1 MDNIA
6 RLLVIISTLRDPEHG
21 CAWDLKQTFAS
32 IAPHTIEE
40 AYEVVDAIERGD
52 LAGFMDELGDL
63 LLQVVYYA
71 QIAKERNM
79 FDFDRIA
86 KTIGDKLVRRHPHVF
101 GDVKFADDQARAR
114 AYDAEKALERAA
126 KQGTTVVGALHD
138 VALNLPALTRAR
150 KLQKRAARVGF
161 DWPDEAGVLAKIEE
175 ELAEVYQAL
184 IAQGGDEDQASL
196 LPSLPKS
203 PLRSR
208 LSKQGVAQRFRDRS
222 AATNADDRHSPVREE
237 IGDLLFAVV
246 NLARWRDVDPE
257 GALRAANQKFERRFR
272 AVEAK
277 LAKQHRCPEDC
288 TLEELDALWDEV
300 KHEDL
305 ES

>member
-1 MDNIA
+1 MDNLA
-6 RLLVIISTLRDPEHG
+6 RLLVIMSILRDPEHG

-52 LAGFMDELGDL
+52 PASFMDELGDL

-71 QIAKERNM
+71 QIAKEQSM
-79 FDFDRIA
+79 FDFDQIA

-101 GDVKFADDQARAR
+101 GDVKFADDKARAH
-114 AYDAEKALERAA
+114 AYDKEKALERAT
-126 KQGTTVVGALHD
+126 KQGTVAVGALQG
-138 VALNLPALTRAR
+138 VALNLPALTRAC
-150 KLQKRAARVGF
+150 KLQKRAAHVGF

-184 IAQGGDEDQASL
+184 ITHTGRKDRVSI
-196 LPSLPKS
+196 LPTPPQSSQRTPMSK
-203 PLRSR
+203 PEAARHLRH
-208 LSKQGVAQRFRDRS
+208 Q
-222 AATNADDRHSPVREE
+222 SPVGRIDNCYSPIREE

-246 NLARWRDVDPE
+246 NLARWRDIDPE
-257 GALRAANQKFERRFR
+257 GALRSANQKFEQRFG

-277 LAKQHRCPEDC
+277 LAKQHRGPEDC
-288 TLEELDALWDEV
+288 SLEELDSLWNEV
-300 KHEDL
+300 KREQL
-305 ES
+305 RS

>member
-1 MDNIA
+1 MDNLA
-6 RLLVIISTLRDPEHG
+6 RLLVIISILRDPEHG
-21 CAWDLKQTFAS
+21 CAWDLNQTFAS

-71 QIAKERNM
+71 QIAKEQNV
-79 FDFDRIA
+79 FDFDQIA
-86 KTIGDKLVRRHPHVF
+86 KATGDKLVRRYPHVF
-101 GDVKFADDQARAR
+101 GDAKFADDKAR
-114 AYDAEKALERAA
+114 AYAYDAQKALERAT
-126 KQGTTVVGALHD
+126 KQGTAAIGALHE
-138 VALNLPALTRAR
+138 VALNLPALTRAC

-161 DWPDEAGVLAKIEE
+161 DWRDETGVLAKIEE

-184 IAQGGDEDQASL
+184 NTQGGSKDQASVYPSFGKSSQH
-196 LPSLPKS
+196 LP
-203 PLRSR
+203 
-208 LSKQGVAQRFRDRS
+208 LSKGGVAQS
-222 AATNADDRHSPVREE
+222 CGHQSSGSHADSCYSPVREE

-257 GALRAANQKFERRFR
+257 SALRTANQKFERRFR

-277 LAKQHRCPEDC
+277 LANQHRRPEDC
-288 TLEELDALWDEV
+288 SLEELDALWDEV
-300 KHEDL
+300 KRENQD
-305 ES
+305 S